1 MNTIKQILSLSA
13 AALCAGALAPAVAPA
28 DSVVERGRYSG
39 KTSQPAAG
47 GEQPFTGKVTVALG
61 RFSDPARVTRV
72 ELTARLR
79 CDDGTTRDARY
90 AKVIAFGPKLKANGA
105 FEHRDGGLVM
115 TGRFNRAGKAR
126 GSFTYTLE
134 TCSVTGATWSAAQ
147 R

>member
-1 MNTIKQILSLSA
+1 MNATKKILALSG
-13 AALCAGALAPAVAPA
+13 AALCAGALAPAAAPA
-28 DSVVERGRYSG
+28 GASVERGRYSG

-47 GEQPFTGKVTVALG
+47 GEKPFTGSVTVALG
-61 RFSDPARVTRV
+61 YLSDPARITRV

-90 AKVIAFGPKLKANGA
+90 AKVIAFGPKLKATGA
-105 FEHRDGGLVM
+105 FEYRDGGLVM
-115 TGRFNRAGKAR
+115 RGRFSRSGKAR
-126 GSFTYTLE
+126 GSFTYALE